1 MLTLIDGYNVLF
13 SLGMIPTP
21 VKEGDLQRA
30 RQSLLTML
38 SDALGDKGKF
48 CTVVFDA
55 TRATS
60 RAPGDMF
67 FKGIDVRFTKRREEA
82 DDMIAFLIKQCTAPK
97 QLTVISSDHRLVEAA
112 TRKRATSVKAD
123 DFLDWLDRQKPG
135 YVPTP
140 TAPQVSPEE
149 RANWLKTF
157 ADVDTELAD
166 AQNYPEEN
174 WMKGVQV
181 DENDLEDVRKR
192 HRMKKK
198 E

>member
-1 MLTLIDGYNVLF
+1 MLTLIDGYNLLF
-13 SLGMIPTP
+13 SLGMIPSP
-21 VKEGDLQRA
+21 VKEGDLQRG
-30 RQSLLTML
+30 RQSLLQML
-38 SDALGDKGKF
+38 SDALGEKGKF

-55 TRATS
+55 TRAPS
-60 RAPGDMF
+60 HAPGDTF
-67 FKGIDVRFTKRREEA
+67 FHGIDVRFTKRREEA
-82 DDMIAFLIKQCTAPK
+82 DDMIAFMIKQCTVPK
-97 QLTVISSDHRLVEAA
+97 HLTVISSDHRLVEAA

-123 DFLDWLDRQKPG
+123 DFLDWLERQKPG

-140 TAPQVSPEE
+140 TAPQVSAEE
-149 RANWLKTF
+149 RADWLQTF

-166 AQNYPEEN
+166 AKNYPEES

-181 DENDLEDVRKR
+181 DENDLEDVRTR

>member
-1 MLTLIDGYNVLF
+1 MLTLIDGYNLLF

-21 VKEGDLQRA
+21 VKEGDLHRG
-30 RQSLLTML
+30 RQALLQML

-55 TRATS
+55 TRAPS
-60 RAPGDMF
+60 RAPGDTF
-67 FKGIDVRFTKRREEA
+67 YHGIDVRFTKRREEA
-82 DDMIAFLIKQCTAPK
+82 DDMIAFLIKQCTVPK

-140 TAPQVSPEE
+140 AAPQVSAEE
-149 RANWLKTF
+149 RADWLQAF
-157 ADVDTELAD
+157 ADVDSDLAD
-166 AQNYPEEN
+166 AKNYPEES

-181 DENDLEDVRKR
+181 DENDLEDVRTR